1 MTKEPLLSIR
11 GLHVSYGAIRAI
23 RGIDLDVYE
32 GEIVCVIGANGA
44 GKSTL
49 MNAIIGNVRRESGTL
64 LLEGEPLA
72 RLSYQAV
79 SQGVSLAPEGRK
91 VFAPLTVHE
100 SLMMG
105 AFPIKD
111 RSKIGQDLD
120 WVFTLFPRLK
130 ERRDQHAG
138 TLSGGEQQMLSIGRA
153 LMSSPR
159 LLLLDEPSLGL
170 APIIIRDIFQ
180 ELKRIKDKGVTIL
193 LVEQHARQALLL
205 SHRGYVMQT
214 GRMIM
219 EGLASDLLKNPDV
232 EAAYLGSVKKSWS
245 GLPGADLCFSSMWT
259 LGVLLLDLLYNF
271 LGDVGASEDLLVL
284 VEDDAYTLRL
294 GNGPDS

>member
-1 MTKEPLLSIR
+1 MLIKEPLLSIR
-11 GLHVSYGAIRAI
+11 DLHVSYGAIRAI

-100 SLMMG
+100 NLMMG

-180 ELKRIKDKGVTIL
+180 ELKRINDKGVTIL
-193 LVEQHARQALLL
+193 LVEQNARQALLL

-232 EAAYLGSVKKSWS
+232 EAAYLGTAKK
-245 GLPGADLCFSSMWT
+245 
-259 LGVLLLDLLYNF
+259 
-271 LGDVGASEDLLVL
+271 
-284 VEDDAYTLRL
+284 
-294 GNGPDS
+294 